1 MTPEQEIALVTS
13 LIGFGGVILGVVVTS
28 FVNWRVKSKEAR
40 LRVLEKIFDKRLS
53 AHEEVLE
60 IARLLRTTVST
71 KVVDNDSNLITYP
84 VVLLSIEAFNNFQGR
99 FYELVNFNTHWLD
112 INLFRELNYVQD
124 YIGSVDVSLKDKND
138 NIYPKIAAL
147 LKSDFIKIASSLK
160 SETIKFFNKDILEMK
175 INTQQQHHKYKKNET
190 MKRLKETSL
199 FNNWEEIS
207 RISAK

>member
-1 MTPEQEIALVTS
+1 M
-13 LIGFGGVILGVVVTS
+13 VVTS

-40 LRVLEKIFDKRLS
+40 LRVLEKISDKRLS

-84 VVLLSIEAFNNFQGR
+84 VVLSSIEAFNNFQGR

-124 YIGSVDVSLKDKND
+124 HIGSVDVSLKDKND

-147 LKSDFIKIASSLK
+147 LKSDFIKIASSLE

-175 INTQQQHHKYKKNET
+175 INTQQQHHKYERNET

-199 FNNWEEIS
+199 LKNWEEIS